1 MSNKD
6 NDDSSNNNQS
16 LVTVIVKRI
25 AKKDYGFD
33 YKKQNLLVNGFKNFK
48 INKI

>member
-1 MSNKD
+1 MSNKE
-6 NDDSSNNNQS
+6 NDDSSNNNYR

-33 YKKQNLLVNGFKNFK
+33 YKK
-48 INKI
+48 

>member
-6 NDDSSNNNQS
+6 IDDSSNNNQR

-25 AKKDYGFD
+25 PKKDYGFD
-33 YKKQNLLVNGFKNFK
+33 YKKQNLLVN
-48 INKI
+48 